1 MRDLNIVNN
10 LNINYDNLNIHNYL
24 KEFKLDVRFTTILN
38 TSSDVTICDIGHSN
52 PSNYY
57 NNSADIIYLYNTEY
71 SNNLQ
76 LETYSNAKELIY
88 HGTNISEEIKKYVT
102 VLIPATSFSKLL
114 AVLVV
119 VLVLVK
125 IAIKLLLKL
134 IIIIV
139 WRIYYY
145 IHAILKNMEQFLL
158 LVVCNIIL
166 FNSI

>member
-1 MRDLNIVNN
+1 MIIIIFPILILLFFNILEGKHFYSGRFFRDLNIVNN

-76 LETYSNAKELIY
+76 LETYLM
-88 HGTNISEEIKKYVT
+88 
-102 VLIPATSFSKLL
+102 
-114 AVLVV
+114 
-119 VLVLVK
+119 
-125 IAIKLLLKL
+125 
-134 IIIIV
+134 
-139 WRIYYY
+139 
-145 IHAILKNMEQFLL
+145 LKN
-158 LVVCNIIL
+158 
-166 FNSI
+166 